1 MSEWGIEGRYSYLL
15 ASNNYYSKHTSK
27 AFLSL
32 FWQQRYYFRFA
43 VLTHLNGFS
52 LPEETVRIPASVL
65 LKRPPI
71 ESICLSDCSESYF
84 IQSQN
89 RFTRRHHHNSF
100 DKILKRYFIG
110 LSAWLNLHFIPEHD
124 KLCMNTLSNIC
135 PFFRCWNLKT
145 ESLNSC
151 LLPSLC
157 VNKCS
162 TKVRGD
168 WRVLITMN
176 AVDSWLLLTLFEQKQ
191 RGAVFCMLM
200 IAHRSVF
207 PSHQL

>member
-1 MSEWGIEGRYSYLL
+1 MRGIEGRYSYLL

-32 FWQQRYYFRFA
+32 FWQQRHYFRFA

-52 LPEETVRIPASVL
+52 LPEETVRIPASVVAASF
-65 LKRPPI
+65 KRPLI
-71 ESICLSDCSESYF
+71 ESICLSDCSESYS

-135 PFFRCWNLKT
+135 PFFCRWNLKT
-145 ESLNSC
+145 ESFNSC
-151 LLPSLC
+151 LLLFVS
-157 VNKCS
+157 
-162 TKVRGD
+162 
-168 WRVLITMN
+168 IN
-176 AVDSWLLLTLFEQKQ
+176 AL
-191 RGAVFCMLM
+191 R
-200 IAHRSVF
+200 RSEETEEF
-207 PSHQL
+207 